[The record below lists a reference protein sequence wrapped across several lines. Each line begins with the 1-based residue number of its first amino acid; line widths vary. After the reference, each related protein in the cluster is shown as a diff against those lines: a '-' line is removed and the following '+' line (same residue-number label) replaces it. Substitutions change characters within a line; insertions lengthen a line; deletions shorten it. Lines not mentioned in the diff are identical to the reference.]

1 VRTRSLRNR
10 ITTRL
15 ERHPVGFA
23 AFASVAAFAAYFC
36 MYGFRKPFT
45 AATYEGTALGI
56 TVGGGLI
63 EAKTIFVIAQI
74 FGYCTSKYLGT
85 KICSEVRHERLGLAL
100 TGAIVFALLSL
111 LGFAVLPPAL
121 KVLAIFLNGLP
132 LGVVWGLI
140 VRYLEGRRT
149 SELLLAALSCSYIL
163 ASGEVKRIGLNLMD
177 LGVPEFWMPFATGA
191 VFLVPFGLAVGML
204 SMLPRPSA
212 SDIALRSERTTMKH
226 DDRHAFLRRF
236 LPGLVPL
243 VLAYVVLTAYRDF
256 RDTYQADL
264 FLEMGVSDPAAF
276 SRTERPIAFLVML
289 VLALIFLI
297 RSNRSGLAVTY
308 GIMLGGLAMMGGS
321 TWAWDRGMIGGEM
334 WMIGN
339 GLGAYLAYVPFGS
352 VLFDRTIAL
361 TRFAGTAVFA
371 IYVAD
376 ALGYTGSV
384 GVQLYRDLFAGDLPR
399 LDFSRALTYAMSF
412 LGLPLM
418 AVSMVYFV
426 NQKPTPT
433 PSS

>member
-212 SDIALRSERTTMKH
+212 SDIALRSERTDH
-226 DDRHAFLRRF
+226 EARRPPCLPEAFPAGPGAAGPRLRR
-236 LPGLVPL
+236 
-243 VLAYVVLTAYRDF
+243 THR
-256 RDTYQADL
+256 
-264 FLEMGVSDPAAF
+264 
-276 SRTERPIAFLVML
+276 
-289 VLALIFLI
+289 
-297 RSNRSGLAVTY
+297 
-308 GIMLGGLAMMGGS
+308 
-321 TWAWDRGMIGGEM
+321 
-334 WMIGN
+334 
-339 GLGAYLAYVPFGS
+339 
-352 VLFDRTIAL
+352 
-361 TRFAGTAVFA
+361 
-371 IYVAD
+371 
-376 ALGYTGSV
+376 
-384 GVQLYRDLFAGDLPR
+384 LPR
-399 LDFSRALTYAMSF
+399 LPRHLPGRSF
-412 LGLPLM
+412 P
-418 AVSMVYFV
+418 
-426 NQKPTPT
+426 
-433 PSS
+433 